1 MSIILGALSKLFNEP
16 FLCFLDSFFSRNF
29 KKVRIL
35 GSFSTV
41 SLNYQIY
48 KTSGM
53 RYNQYRFY
61 STLAILRA
69 LAREMNFLIWL
80 FGFKLLTFEL

>member
-41 SLNYQIY
+41 SQNIAL
-48 KTSGM
+48 
-53 RYNQYRFY
+53 RHFY
-61 STLAILRA
+61 
-69 LAREMNFLIWL
+69 
-80 FGFKLLTFEL
+80 